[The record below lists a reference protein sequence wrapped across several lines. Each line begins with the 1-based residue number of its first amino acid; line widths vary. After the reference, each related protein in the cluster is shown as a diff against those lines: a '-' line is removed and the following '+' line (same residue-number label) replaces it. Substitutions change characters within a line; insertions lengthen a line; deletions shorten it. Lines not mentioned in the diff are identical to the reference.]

1 MRKIE
6 SQVSR
11 GCGPRTAGPLPASAT
26 AGPDAALQSSAEAAG
41 GRGLLARAFRLA
53 AEAHAGQRRRGSEA
67 PYLSHPL
74 QVAGLVLQHGGSV
87 LLATV
92 GLLHDTV
99 EDSAEVSLERLRSE
113 FGTEVAR
120 RVAEL
125 TDLLEGDTAACK
137 GRWIDRKRGY
147 LRQLEDADAGTRLV
161 AACDKL
167 DNLRSLVAELE
178 VHGAAVFERFTGTPA
193 QTRWYYESVHAVV
206 APDLPPVL
214 RKEIELLLATLARF
228 APEARAE
235 P

>member
-1 MRKIE
+1 M
-6 SQVSR
+6 
-11 GCGPRTAGPLPASAT
+11 
-26 AGPDAALQSSAEAAG
+26 
-41 GRGLLARAFRLA
+41 
-53 AEAHAGQRRRGSEA
+53 
-67 PYLSHPL
+67 
-74 QVAGLVLQHGGSV
+74 LQHGGSV

-125 TDLLEGDTAACK
+125 TDL
-137 GRWIDRKRGY
+137 
-147 LRQLEDADAGTRLV
+147 LEDADAGTRLV